1 MYCMWYSRILVEET
15 FLVVSTTL
23 FCAHENNN
31 VNRIESN
38 RIESFQNQKGRG
50 NLFSVNMLSS
60 SMEYGYIATY
70 LQLTAKFNYS
80 IVIARY
86 NCSYIQHTY
95 STV

>member
-1 MYCMWYSRILVEET
+1 MWYSRILVEET
-15 FLVVSTTL
+15 FLVVTSTTL

-38 RIESFQNQKGRG
+38 QNQKGRG

-80 IVIARY
+80 NSKV
-86 NCSYIQHTY
+86 QL
-95 STV
+95 